1 MCHPK
6 VCSLGW
12 LVIFKEQ
19 QTQEEPLILPLHFL
33 KGSERKTCF
42 GRELTTCTLAR
53 GDEGQTGDPR
63 KSLSTASPLDPLLLV
78 ASTTRPHGVSCF
90 SPTCELPT
98 VPESPDPAPSSSRPA
113 PKSNCPMH
121 PRSLSS
127 WNPACAS
134 VIYPVPLS
142 WLVCLMSI

>member
-42 GRELTTCTLAR
+42 GKRT
-53 GDEGQTGDPR
+53 DH
-63 KSLSTASPLDPLLLV
+63 V
-78 ASTTRPHGVSCF
+78 H
-90 SPTCELPT
+90 
-98 VPESPDPAPSSSRPA
+98 
-113 PKSNCPMH
+113 
-121 PRSLSS
+121 LSS
-127 WNPACAS
+127 WG
-134 VIYPVPLS
+134 
-142 WLVCLMSI
+142 